1 MFHSRRAL
9 ALGPGPAIGS
19 ADGRSERARRRA
31 CGRGGLLPGAWAAR
45 SGPRRA
51 CGAEGFRINRRRPWP
66 WAAALREAPRL
77 SRTGRSRPAAASE
90 WALVTTR
97 IRTDA
102 VSGVEKRLH
111 AKPAR
116 GRRGPCSTPRGR
128 WRWVELHRVWPSA
141 LAHVRPARRA
151 AGTSREFEGEPGGQ
165 AAAKLL
171 PLSRLPPKRRLRL
184 RLANQAERIQ
194 ALTDHARPIIP
205 RNPNLD
211 VS

>member
-1 MFHSRRAL
+1 MG
-9 ALGPGPAIGS
+9 GPSGPA
-19 ADGRSERARRRA
+19 
-31 CGRGGLLPGAWAAR
+31 GALV
-45 SGPRRA
+45 
-51 CGAEGFRINRRRPWP
+51 GAEGFCLALGRPGAGPLARLWRGGLPHKPPSALAHGRPRSGKRRGFRV
-66 WAAALREAPRL
+66 
-77 SRTGRSRPAAASE
+77 PAAAARRRRQSGP
-90 WALVTTR
+90 WLPTR

-116 GRRGPCSTPRGR
+116 GRRGPCSTPGGR

-171 PLSRLPPKRRLRL
+171 PLSRLPPKR
-184 RLANQAERIQ
+184 QA
-194 ALTDHARPIIP
+194 AASP
-205 RNPNLD
+205 RESSRADTSPHGPREAHYSPKSKLGR
-211 VS
+211 